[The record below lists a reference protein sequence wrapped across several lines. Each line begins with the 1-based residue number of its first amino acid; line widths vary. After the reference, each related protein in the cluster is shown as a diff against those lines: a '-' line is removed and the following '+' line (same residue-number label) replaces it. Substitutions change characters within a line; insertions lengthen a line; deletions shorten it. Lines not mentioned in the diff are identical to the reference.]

1 MDAFENYISTRN
13 LILKQQYILRQRL
26 AELDRETLSACGY
39 SFGDLV
45 KFRKDEASDITENW
59 RMYIIG
65 ITERDDVVF
74 AVCSFKLPEIKKLS
88 TKGMFIEI
96 NRIEKVK

>member
-1 MDAFENYISTRN
+1 MDVFEDYISTRN
-13 LILKQQYILRQRL
+13 LILKQQYILRERL
-26 AELDRETLSACGY
+26 AELDKETLSACGY

-45 KFRKDEASDITENW
+45 KFREDESSDITKTW

-65 ITERDDVVF
+65 ITEHDDVVF
-74 AVCSFKLPEIKKLS
+74 AVCSFNLPETKKLS
-88 TKGMFIEI
+88 TKGMLIEI